1 MALNDEQRAILSIEE
16 KEDTAEK
23 LAFAQGKPTK
33 NFLFAPEF
41 NAVKRAI
48 NLLHNMM
55 SLTAQNVLAA
65 IGDDRLDLDEI
76 GDVNIIDF
84 FDNFDGVGVELGVS
98 GARYITYKQNG
109 LLRFLAFVGTPGFYG
124 LDTLQLEESDLL
136 VLYIEES
143 QDNIYKEFE
152 GRIIGVINQGGDGD
166 ISSFYKLNDEILD
179 ITWSFPEAGR
189 LRATSPQFTNPLRL
203 SATFKS
209 AYGARFVF
217 PVYYAGYIDFIG
229 FNTPP
234 SSGQSNTNSSF
245 QDGEIQIR
253 LYNNAA
259 TVVVNPE

>member
-1 MALNDEQRAILSIEE
+1 MALNDEQRALLSIEE

-55 SLTAQNVLAA
+55 ALTAQNVLAA

-76 GDVNIIDF
+76 GDVSIIDY

-98 GARYITYKQNG
+98 GARYITYLQNG
-109 LLRFLAFVGTPGFYG
+109 LLRVYAFVGTPGFYG

-136 VLYIEES
+136 TLFIEDY
-143 QDNIYKEFE
+143 QGNTYKEFV
-152 GRIIGVINQGGDGD
+152 GRIDGTLNPGGDGD
-166 ISSFYKLNDEILD
+166 ISNFYKLNDEILD
-179 ITWSFPEAGR
+179 ITWSFPQAGR

-203 SATFKS
+203 LATFDQS
-209 AYGARFVF
+209 FGARLVI
-217 PVYYAGYIDFIG
+217 PVYNVGYIDFIG
-229 FNTPP
+229 FLPPP
-234 SSGQSNTNSSF
+234 SSGQSNTNASF
-245 QDGEIQIR
+245 DDGKLKIE